1 MKTLSAVITS
11 LAFAGPLTVAS
22 AVHAQDKASPSQPTP
37 APTTSPS
44 TSSGKQ
50 DMTMDQLPSAVK
62 TTVQREGKNK
72 NIESITKS
80 TDAKGAAAY
89 EVKFLDGSKETTLDI
104 SASGKVTSRHTGAAG
119 DSSQS
124 SPTKPDGD
132 MKAQPRSTEP
142 STGDAK
148 PDTSGD
154 PQVPQPQNPPTPK

>member
-1 MKTLSAVITS
+1 MKTLSAIITS

-22 AVHAQDKASPSQPTP
+22 AVHAQDKASPSQP
-37 APTTSPS
+37 SPS
-44 TSSGKQ
+44 TSSDKQ

-104 SASGKVTSRHTGAAG
+104 SASGKVTSRHTGAA
-119 DSSQS
+119 
-124 SPTKPDGD
+124 
-132 MKAQPRSTEP
+132 
-142 STGDAK
+142 K

-154 PQVPQPQNPPTPK
+154 SQVPQPQNPPPAK